1 MVYSFLPMTFV
12 PKEGFGQ
19 GGLNEAPQVIESYDF
34 CSSRCVNDRATSIP
48 HGWLWGTYPL
58 SI

>member
-1 MVYSFLPMTFV
+1 MTFV

-48 HGWLWGTYPL
+48 HG
-58 SI
+58 